1 MKKVILIAIL
11 FVISIKSIAQNNLIS
26 CGTEPIDSTTFYNQP
41 WIGNNQYLENFL
53 DSLGYPL
60 STSTTVNSIESLIRV
75 KYRVPIKFWVHRR
88 TNGTGGATLSE
99 IKNLMKNLNDNFN
112 ISNNTLI
119 GFYMYCNIGYIDNDE
134 GYDVTT
140 NSSARQWNSNYNER
154 GCVNIHLANTIPII
168 NGQVN
173 AGIAYSGTFNT
184 NKFIFLSSNAYN
196 TSGYS
201 ATIGHEL
208 GHYFGLVHTH
218 QNNDKGTCRKEPV
231 DRERE
236 YPFFNTCVSAWFS
249 GKKICEVAGDG
260 LNDTPAD
267 PDLTQNTTCSY
278 PGNNGIYLNK
288 TDPWGDFYW
297 RAIPSS
303 RFPLPSTVNIM
314 SYNGGF
320 GCRTKFSRLQIGVML
335 YNVIHFFGD
344 VSALSDPL
352 AAYDDFELDNDI
364 LQWSR
369 IDALISQ
376 SHSFH
381 QEIHWPTATQNPITQ
396 CDVDWVKY
404 TPLCGGTQEVRTF
417 GMPNK
422 AQANTRLTLFAA
434 NGTTQLAQNDDISS
448 TNKFSSITYN
458 FNAFQDYYIRIE
470 NMGAQATTYYNILI
484 GELALNE
491 ATITSTSGDAICGT
505 PTLGIDI
512 GATLP
517 AGSTIEW
524 EWNAPNGGVNF
535 SCTNCF
541 NPVVSYMGG
550 YGDVTITAKVTIPCG
565 LTDYPITRTFKYGIP
580 PHTYN
585 IVSYPLPWGAS
596 EPTCFSSG
604 QFITLKADNVYSNE
618 VSEGWEW
625 GYRYGGVT
633 YTSPHNSQFYTL
645 MTFDVGTYE
654 VFVKHK
660 TACGVSSVESTRT
673 FEIVWDCANG
683 FRTMAAPFTI
693 SANPNPAKNTIH
705 LKADYSKTNG
715 KTPKNKVI
723 IELYKSPMNNKVKEW
738 SFNTSS
744 SMYNLNVQGLDAGIY
759 YLLYKDGL
767 NTKTLKIILQ

>member
-1 MKKVILIAIL
+1 MKKIIISTVLCI
-11 FVISIKSIAQNNLIS
+11 VISVSFSQTLSN
-26 CGTEPIDSTTFYNQP
+26 CGTPKIDSATFYNQP
-41 WIGNNQYLENFL
+41 WIGNNQFLENFL
-53 DSLGYPL
+53 DSIGYNYQ
-60 STSTTVNSIESLIRV
+60 SRIVGIDRV
-75 KYRVPIKFWVHRR
+75 KIRIPIKFFIHRTDAGNQGPTER
-88 TNGTGGATLSE
+88 QLKQYM
-99 IKNLMKNLNDNFN
+99 IDLNNRFN
-112 ISNNTLI
+112 VLNNTWM
-119 GFYMYCNIGYIDNDE
+119 GFYMYCNPVFINNTDQTIIESHSEGRQIMSDN
-134 GYDVTT
+134 YTP
-140 NSSARQWNSNYNER
+140 
-154 GCVNIHLANTIPII
+154 GCINVHVVNTLPSPPGFRTDGVHYGPA
-168 NGQVN
+168 
-173 AGIAYSGTFNT
+173 
-184 NKFIFLSSNAYN
+184 FLSSKRGILLASSTYN
-196 TSGYS
+196 LINDLPDVL
-201 ATIGHEL
+201 AHEI
-208 GHYFGLVHTH
+208 GHYFGLSHTH
-218 QNNDKGTCRKEPV
+218 EGFDGNTCNQEPV
-231 DRERE
+231 DRNRT
-236 YPFFNTCVSAWFS
+236 YPFLNLCISSWFS
-249 GKKICEVAGDG
+249 GKRICEVAGDG
-260 LNDTPAD
+260 IGDTPAD
-267 PDLTQNTTCSY
+267 PDLSNNNSCDFNFNGNYTTRQD
-278 PGNNGIYLNK
+278 N
-288 TDPWGDFYW
+288 WGDNYF
-297 RAIPSS
+297 RLIPAAHL
-303 RFPLPSTVNIM
+303 PMPSTSNIM
-314 SYNGGF
+314 SYNRLSTCKVNF
-320 GCRTKFSRLQIGVML
+320 TKLQIGVML
-335 YNVIHFFGD
+335 YYVFGF
-344 VSALSDPL
+344 SGENNTWTSLSSE
-352 AAYDDFELDNDI
+352 YDDFEHDN
-364 LQWSR
+364 LP
-369 IDALISQ
+369 SQ
-376 SHSFH
+376 TNSIIPFVKQEHNFH
-381 QEIHWPTATQNPITQ
+381 QEYHRESSFLYDYKYFTQ

-404 TPLCGGTQEVRTF
+404 TPLCNGTQEIRTY
-417 GMPNK
+417 GIPNK
-422 AQANTRLTLFAA
+422 AQANTRLTIFAS

-448 TNKFSSITYN
+448 SNKFSSITYN
-458 FNAFQDYYIRIE
+458 FNAFEDYYIRVD
-470 NMGAQATTYYNILI
+470 NMGAQATTYYNLLV
-484 GELALNE
+484 GQTALNE

-673 FEIVWDCANG
+673 FEIVWDCTNG